1 MKHWPG
7 MHWCFFALMSDVF
20 DMSEVEQLWR
30 FSQCMVT
37 STCGF
42 MMTKACI
49 MNFTTLV
56 RCLCWQMQSS
66 VLEKWSLGRWKT
78 GLSAKLQSPV
88 LLKPCRCCWFLRQSC
103 LLRWRMVKV
112 SSVSHPLNLGKPR
125 SPGGF
130 GPPRCWRPAEAVE
143 EANAAD
149 GPLCDYPKSIWL
161 ESSNYCHALYSKVQT
176 SLCPLWACFYKVHFV
191 IPSKI

>member
-1 MKHWPG
+1 MKHWLG

-20 DMSEVEQLWR
+20 DMLEVEQLWR

-88 LLKPCRCCWFLRQSC
+88 LLKPCRCMLVSKAKLFVKVNL
-103 LLRWRMVKV
+103 VKV
-112 SSVSHPLNLGKPR
+112 SSVSPPLNLGPSRGHQVALALRDAGGRQKLLKKPTPLTVR
-125 SPGGF
+125 SAITPN
-130 GPPRCWRPAEAVE
+130 P
-143 EANAAD
+143 
-149 GPLCDYPKSIWL
+149 IWL

-176 SLCPLWACFYKVHFV
+176 SLRPLWAC
-191 IPSKI
+191 SCRALCNSQ

>member
-1 MKHWPG
+1 MKHWLG

-20 DMSEVEQLWR
+20 DMLEVEQLWR

-66 VLEKWSLGRWKT
+66 VLVRGPQR
-78 GLSAKLQSPV
+78 
-88 LLKPCRCCWFLRQSC
+88 WFLVSKAKSC
-103 LLRWRMVKV
+103 LLRW
-112 SSVSHPLNLGKPR
+112 SSGGRYHQFHHR
-125 SPGGF
+125 FSPGAFAATSQVALALRDAG
-130 GPPRCWRPAEAVE
+130 GRQKLLKKPTPLTVRDSNPPTTAMHGKLQGS
-143 EANAAD
+143 D
-149 GPLCDYPKSIWL
+149 KS
-161 ESSNYCHALYSKVQT
+161 T
-176 SLCPLWACFYKVHFV
+176 STLRVCN
-191 IPSKI
+191 SE